1 MFVGYFVHNHTIM
14 NFFATGHAYGRAPHV
29 HVTLIPSITA
39 RGYRLMV
46 PILFVV
52 LVEMADTVSHGGQPE
67 ILRIVFVV
75 TLMLGV
81 IGVKGAKS

>member
-46 PILFVV
+46 PIFQFNNDHVAV
-52 LVEMADTVSHGGQPE
+52 CDNN
-67 ILRIVFVV
+67 
-75 TLMLGV
+75 
-81 IGVKGAKS
+81 